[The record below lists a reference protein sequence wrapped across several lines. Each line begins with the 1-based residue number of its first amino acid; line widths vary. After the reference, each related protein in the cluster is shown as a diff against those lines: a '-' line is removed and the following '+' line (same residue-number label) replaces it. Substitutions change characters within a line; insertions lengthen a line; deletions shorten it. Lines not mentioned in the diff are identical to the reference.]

1 MKRDRTMNPAD
12 ITSVRQKAE
21 EALTHYQGELKK
33 IRTGRANPGMLDGVT
48 VEAYGQ
54 QMPLIQVATISA
66 PEATLLQLTPF
77 DPNNLQAIS
86 QAIRDN
92 QQLGLNPTDD
102 GRIIRVPIPPLT
114 EERRREIAKTL
125 GNKAEETM
133 IRLRN
138 VRHEAREA
146 ADSAKKAKEISED
159 VFIRFEKQ
167 LDELMNEYKTKVEQ
181 ATKIKETEIM
191 TV

>member
-1 MKRDRTMNPAD
+1 MNPD
-12 ITSVRQKAE
+12 IAAITLKAQ
-21 EALTHYQGELKK
+21 EALTYYLDELKK
-33 IRTGRANPGMLDGVT
+33 IRTGRANPTMLDGVM

-54 QMPLIQVATISA
+54 PMPLIQVATISA

-114 EERRREIAKTL
+114 EERRREIVKQL
-125 GNKAEETM
+125 GGKAEETM

-146 ADSAKKAKEISED
+146 AERAKKDKQISED
-159 VFIRFEKQ
+159 DFNRFEKQ
-167 LDELMNEYKTKVEQ
+167 LDELMNDYKTKVEQ
-181 ATKIKETEIM
+181 ATKTKETEIM